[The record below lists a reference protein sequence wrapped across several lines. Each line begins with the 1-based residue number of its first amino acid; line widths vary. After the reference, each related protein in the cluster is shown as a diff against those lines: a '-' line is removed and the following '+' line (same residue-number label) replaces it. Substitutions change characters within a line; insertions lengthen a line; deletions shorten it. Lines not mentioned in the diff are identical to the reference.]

1 MTPTYMGM
9 LLKSGRVRP
18 TYWTPHSGAG
28 NLSERASLWPSP
40 RFRRPTLIVGFCS
53 VEPFDVRQ
61 LAKNSPETPSIS
73 ESHSALGLSDSAF
86 CAGSRQSR
94 SATRSIPASSRACA
108 TWSAVS
114 LGNPAP
120 AREGAVQ
127 LRQQGGAEEPWPERA
142 NGQRPPIPEREGGKP
157 CTGRALVHDQRLG
170 RSDRGSS
177 LYGCGRNGSCSAANP
192 ARRENGGGVLP
203 QALPTGQNRGSRSP
217 PKTTKPRRS
226 GGISKRVRED
236 SNL

>member
-1 MTPTYMGM
+1 MTLTYMGM

-28 NLSERASLWPSP
+28 NLSERQ
-40 RFRRPTLIVGFCS
+40 S
-53 VEPFDVRQ
+53 V
-61 LAKNSPETPSIS
+61 S
-73 ESHSALGLSDSAF
+73 ESHSALSLSDSAF

-177 LYGCGRNGSCSAANP
+177 LYGCGRNGSCSATNP
-192 ARRENGGGVLP
+192 ARRKTEGVCC
-203 QALPTGQNRGSRSP
+203 
-217 PKTTKPRRS
+217 PRRCPPAK
-226 GGISKRVRED
+226 IEARARLRKRRNPAVAGASPSASERIRTSD
-236 SNL
+236 LGSTGR

>member
-1 MTPTYMGM
+1 VTFG
-9 LLKSGRVRP
+9 SVD
-18 TYWTPHSGAG
+18 
-28 NLSERASLWPSP
+28 
-40 RFRRPTLIVGFCS
+40 RRYRRIFGS

-127 LRQQGGAEEPWPERA
+127 LKQQGGAEELWPERA
-142 NGQRPPIPEREGGKP
+142 NGQRSPIPEREGGKP

-177 LYGCGRNGSCSAANP
+177 LYGCGRNGSCSATNP
-192 ARRENGGGVLP
+192 AGRKRRGCVAPGVAHRPKSRLALASENDETPAVAGHL
-203 QALPTGQNRGSRSP
+203 QARPRGFEPLTLAP
-217 PKTTKPRRS
+217 PGR
-226 GGISKRVRED
+226 
-236 SNL
+236 